1 MFINLL
7 CRSHLLFQ
15 NENVNEDMISVLR
28 QFFSYLPKTGDGG
41 VEGQLFS
48 GDQLIVEKAMNVIF
62 FSNKWVYST
71 GSFRWSTST
80 STSVNQK

>member
-62 FSNKWVYST
+62 FSNKFQFLNPVKAT
-71 GSFRWSTST
+71 
-80 STSVNQK
+80 VVLLN